1 MFTSIFDDDFFNSFD
16 ALLQTPTYK
25 TSVFPPMNVYTE
37 DEGMTFE
44 FALAG
49 YSKDELKVTIEGVS
63 LVVTGTPKEKDE
75 DKKCRRFCGTPR
87 IKKAT
92 FTVKRPITDG
102 LDTTKMKATFVDGLL
117 TVFIPVK
124 EEESKNLEIEIL

>member
-1 MFTSIFDDDFFNSFD
+1 
-16 ALLQTPTYK
+16 
-25 TSVFPPMNVYTE
+25 
-37 DEGMTFE
+37 MTFE

-49 YSKDELKVTIEGVS
+49 YSKDELKVTIEGMS
-63 LVVTGTPKEKDE
+63 LVVKGTPKEKDE

-102 LDTTKMKATFVDGLL
+102 LDTKKMKATFVDGLL
-117 TVFIPVK
+117 PVFIPVK

>member
-49 YSKDELKVTIEGVS
+49 YSKDELKVTIEGMS
-63 LVVTGTPKEKDE
+63 LVVKIG
-75 DKKCRRFCGTPR
+75 R
-87 IKKAT
+87 AH
-92 FTVKRPITDG
+92 V
-102 LDTTKMKATFVDGLL
+102 
-117 TVFIPVK
+117 
-124 EEESKNLEIEIL
+124 